1 MDITETL
8 APKSD
13 QMDAV
18 DLLSGARTF
27 TIDEVTRGNA
37 EQPVQIRLQEFPR
50 PWRPGKSMRR
60 VLAACW
66 GADAS
71 QWHGRRVRLFCD
83 PRVKFGGEEV
93 GGIRIAALSHIDG
106 AKKVPLLVTRGRSAI
121 FTVEP
126 LTDETITRRSIEF
139 AVTDEQIAASTDRD
153 ELRSWWQAADED
165 GRALIQSRVGELDAG
180 KEGR

>member
-18 DLLSGARTF
+18 DLLAGPRTF
-27 TIDEVTRGNA
+27 TIEDVTKGNA
-37 EQPVQIRLQEFPR
+37 EQPVQVRLAEFPR

-71 QWHGRRVRLFCD
+71 QWHGRKLTLFCD
-83 PRVKFGGEEV
+83 PRVQFGGEEV
-93 GGIRIAALSHIDG
+93 GGIRIAALSHIDSP
-106 AKKVPLLVTRGRSAI
+106 KKVPLLVTRGRSAI
-121 FTVEP
+121 FVVEP
-126 LTDETITRRSIEF
+126 LPDSPVPQQVGADQIE
-139 AVTDEQIAASTDRD
+139 ASTDRD
-153 ELRSWWQAADED
+153 ELVGWWQSADE
-165 GRALIQSRVGELDAG
+165 GTRALIQARVGELDA
-180 KEGR
+180 EGQS

>member
-18 DLLSGARTF
+18 DLLGGARTF
-27 TIDEVTRGNA
+27 TIEEVTKGSS
-37 EQPVQIRLQEFPR
+37 EQPVQIRLLEFPR

-106 AKKVPLLVTRGRSAI
+106 EKKVPLIVTRGKSAV
-121 FTVEP
+121 FKVEP
-126 LTDETITRRSIEF
+126 LIEQP
-139 AVTDEQIAASTDRD
+139 APKIATAEEIAASSDRD

-165 GRALIQSRVGELDAG
+165 TRALIQARVGELDA
-180 KEGR
+180 EVVES